1 MLYFTKST
9 FDRYA
14 WFLSDSSVRGGLD
27 WKRFCS
33 LKIKKINTDVQK
45 KMINLLNI
53 YEKNKQL
60 IDKIKI
66 YIFDINRSITGIL
79 DENQKI

>member
-1 MLYFTKST
+1 MF
-9 FDRYA
+9 
-14 WFLSDSSVRGGLD
+14 
-27 WKRFCS
+27 
-33 LKIKKINTDVQK
+33 K

-66 YIFDINRSITGIL
+66 YIFDINRSITVIL
-79 DENQKI
+79 DENQKFDGTN

>member
-1 MLYFTKST
+1 MVSK
-9 FDRYA
+9 
-14 WFLSDSSVRGGLD
+14 DSSVRGGLD